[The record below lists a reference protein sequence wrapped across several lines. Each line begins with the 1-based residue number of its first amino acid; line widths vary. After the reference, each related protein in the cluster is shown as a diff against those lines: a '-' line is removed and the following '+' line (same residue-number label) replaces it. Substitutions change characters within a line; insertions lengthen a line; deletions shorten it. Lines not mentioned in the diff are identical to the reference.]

1 MAQYRLV
8 LDEDRHGLF
17 RIHWY
22 IPEDGVTSAQ
32 SAWYKFNL
40 GACLG
45 DYLLPP
51 QLCED
56 AEHRIATESAKALN
70 TGELDTVGL
79 YWYTRSGASKALAAA
94 KAALTVHRSAKPWPE
109 WAKQALAAGW
119 KAPKGWKP

>member
-17 RIHWY
+17 RIFWY
-22 IPEDGVTSAQ
+22 IPEYGD
-32 SAWYKFNL
+32 L

-45 DYLLPP
+45 D
-51 QLCED
+51 
-56 AEHRIATESAKALN
+56 
-70 TGELDTVGL
+70 
-79 YWYTRSGASKALAAA
+79 WYTRSGASKALAAA
-94 KAALTVHRSAKPWPE
+94 KAALTIHRSAKPWPE

>member
-22 IPEDGVTSAQ
+22 IPEDGD
-32 SAWYKFNL
+32 L

-45 DYLLPP
+45 DYRLNATSD
-51 QLCED
+51 ED
-56 AEHRIATESAKALN
+56 TEHRAATEGAIALN
-70 TGELDTVGL
+70 TGELDADGL
-79 YWYTRSGASKALAAA
+79 YWYTRSAASKALTAA